1 LIFLGNFP
9 DDFCKNLPKFPK
21 RLGKKVGATLHIKTE
36 KIKKTTFC
44 CPELFLICYNQF
56 NFTIRIKGTIMFGI
70 FDSKSNVAEAKIFF
84 GSTEATKTLKTERK
98 SPYDG
103 TIVSTAPLCDADDTT
118 KALHIAKDASK
129 TAAASPLSQRIL
141 WLEDVARRLMEE
153 RENFAMMLS
162 KEVAKPIAFSRI
174 EVERCAETIKLTA
187 LELANLH
194 GETIPTDIM
203 PSGKKTMAYFK
214 REPVGVVA
222 CITPFNFPLNLV
234 AHKIAP
240 ALGAG
245 NTVVLKPTPEA
256 PMTAYMLAK
265 LFVESKY
272 AVKDALSVVYGD
284 AEVGSTL
291 VKSPIP
297 RVISFTGSVPV
308 GKIIMSQAGIKKVS
322 LELGGNAATYIDK
335 SADLELAAA
344 RCAYGAFYNSGQV
357 CISLQRIYVHEEV
370 YKAFAQLLA
379 KETKK
384 LKVGSPYEEDTF
396 MGPLIDEESRHRA
409 KSWVASA
416 KNEGAKVVA
425 GGEEVEGIF
434 PPTVMA
440 DVTDEMKIICEE
452 VFAPIVSLV
461 AVPDYEIAIK
471 KMNDSPYGLQFS
483 IFTNDLKMTQ
493 CFIDDAACGGV
504 VINDIPTLRF
514 DVQPYGGSKLSGV
527 GREGPRWALEEFTE
541 IKSVVIC

>member
-1 LIFLGNFP
+1 M
-9 DDFCKNLPKFPK
+9 
-21 RLGKKVGATLHIKTE
+21 V
-36 KIKKTTFC
+36 
-44 CPELFLICYNQF
+44 
-56 NFTIRIKGTIMFGI
+56 GI
-70 FDSKSNVAEAKIFF
+70 FDSKTEIAEAKIFF
-84 GSTEATKTLKTERK
+84 GSTEDNKEEQQERK
-98 SPYDG
+98 SPFDG
-103 TIVSTAPLCDADDTT
+103 SIVSTAPLCDADDTK
-118 KALHIAKDASK
+118 KALSIAKSAAK
-129 TAAASPLSQRIL
+129 AAAKTPLSQRIL
-141 WLEDVARRLMEE
+141 WLEDVAKRLTQE
-153 RENFAMMLS
+153 REAFALILAR
-162 KEVAKPIAFSRI
+162 EVAKPIAFSRI
-174 EVERCAETIKLTA
+174 EVDRCVETIKLTV
-187 LELANLH
+187 LELANLS

-203 PSGKKTMAYFK
+203 PSGKRTLAYYR

-265 LFVESKY
+265 LFVDSEF
-272 AVKDALSVVYGD
+272 ATKDALSVVYGD

-291 VKSPIP
+291 VKSSIP

-308 GKIIMSQAGIKKVS
+308 GNIIMSQAGIKKVS

-335 SADLELAAA
+335 SADLATAAA
-344 RCAYGAFYNSGQV
+344 RCAFGAFYNSGQV
-357 CISLQRIYVHEEV
+357 CISLQRIYVNEEV
-370 YKAFAQLLA
+370 YEEFAELIA
-379 KETKK
+379 TETNK
-384 LKVGSPYEEDTF
+384 LKVGSPYEDDTF
-396 MGPLIDEESRHRA
+396 MGPLIDDEARHRT
-409 KSWVASA
+409 KSWIASA
-416 KNEGAKVVA
+416 KNEGARVIA
-425 GGEEVEGIF
+425 GGEEIEGIF

-461 AVPDYEIAIK
+461 AVPGYETAIE
-471 KMNDSPYGLQFS
+471 KMNDSPFGLQFS

-493 CFIDDAACGGV
+493 SFIEDAQCGGV

-527 GREGPRWALEEFTE
+527 GREGPKWALEEFTE
-541 IKSVVIC
+541 IKSIVIC